1 MRRTTTVA
9 LAAGAAGAWVAAAR
23 DAGLFRHGHPTAAV
37 PGEPTLDAWSQRK
50 RYLDG
55 PELPNVTR
63 AAR

>member
-23 DAGLFRHGHPTAAV
+23 DAGLFLHGHPTAAV